1 MCTGCDPRDQ
11 IDSELIVLLG
21 NLSQTEEPDQRAA
34 TELSE
39 NGADTESVEL
49 PHPKLPKLDAD
60 DETGIKHNAAEL
72 ESAESGSGTEEQRQP
87 LEFSG
92 NWMFV
97 AATVALAGT
106 ALFMYRRK

>member
-1 MCTGCDPRDQ
+1 MFCLSKHLYIFDLVHVSQHP
-11 IDSELIVLLG
+11 
-21 NLSQTEEPDQRAA
+21 SQTEEPDQRAA

-39 NGADTESVEL
+39 NGADAES
-49 PHPKLPKLDAD
+49 AD
-60 DETGIKHNAAEL
+60 DETGIKHNAAEFT
-72 ESAESGSGTEEQRQP
+72 ESGSGTEEEQQQP

-97 AATVALAGT
+97 AAAVALAGT